1 MNQSRTGGRSAADKY
16 GVNHIHPP
24 VTSQTVVIDRITG
37 NVRAVGMN
45 NERLDQT
52 LGQVHAVPAGVTPVI
67 GEPCTGV
74 ELARNALTGDPL

>member
-1 MNQSRTGGRSAADKY
+1 MNQTRSRGSSEADKF

-24 VTSQTVVIDRITG
+24 VTSMTVVIDRITG
-37 NVRAVGMN
+37 NVRAIGIN